1 MSKSIQTFVNEYAG
15 DLAWDNY
22 VSALGIKK
30 CWPTP
35 RDELRA
41 VIVHKMGNNESRAGV
56 WYEKQI
62 PALNGETP
70 SQILNESDGLIA
82 IRCLVMRMP

>member
-1 MSKSIQTFVNEYAG
+1 MSKCIQKFVNEYAG
-15 DLAWDNY
+15 DVAWDNY

-30 CWPTP
+30 SWPTP
-35 RDELRA
+35 LDELRA
-41 VIVHKMGNNESRAGV
+41 VIVNRMGDNESRACA

-62 PALNGETP
+62 PALDGDTP
-70 SQILNESDGLIA
+70 RQILNQSDGLIA